1 MAPEIVKNLL
11 YGQGVD
17 WWAVGVMIF
26 EMMTGHPPF
35 YYDDGKDMDDDNS

>member
-1 MAPEIVKNLL
+1 MAPEIVKNLP

-26 EMMTGHPPF
+26 EMMTGNPPL
-35 YYDDGKDMDDDNS
+35 YYDDEDD